1 MRLKNLKIIFCI
13 GESKKERRLGK
24 TFQVLR
30 KQINNGLRGIKKFE
44 NIIVAYEPEWSIG
57 TGIIPKNHE
66 LEKNIKFINSV
77 ISKNTKLRKIKI
89 LYGGSVNPK
98 NIQSLNEINMLD
110 GYLIGGASQ
119 NAKKLIDIIKKSYN

>member
-1 MRLKNLKIIFCI
+1 MCI
-13 GESKKERRLGK
+13 RD
-24 TFQVLR
+24 
-30 KQINNGLRGIKKFE
+30 
-44 NIIVAYEPEWSIG
+44 SIG

-66 LEKNIKFINSV
+66 LEKNIKFINSA

-98 NIQSLNEINMLD
+98 NIQSLNTINMLD

-119 NAKKLIDIIKKSYN
+119 NAKKLIDIVKKSYN

>member
-1 MRLKNLKIIFCI
+1 MIITVF
-13 GESKKERRLGK
+13 LFL
-24 TFQVLR
+24 TVWFPTL
-30 KQINNGLRGIKKFE
+30 
-44 NIIVAYEPEWSIG
+44 A
-57 TGIIPKNHE
+57 GIIPKNHE
-66 LEKNIKFINSV
+66 LEKNIKFINSA

-98 NIQSLNEINMLD
+98 NIQSLNVINMLD